1 MKVTT
6 EIWGSIPLLHIH
18 NEETK
23 KDAPIVIFLHGFE
36 SAKEHNLHYA
46 YQLVQHGCRV
56 ILPDAHL
63 HGERDEKLD
72 EVEIS
77 LRFWEIVLTSIEEV
91 NALKQELEKRSY
103 LTDQK
108 IALAGTSMGGIATL
122 GCLTI
127 YPWIDAAAILMG
139 TPGYVELAKAQI
151 ASVEQKGFKV
161 PLSADERTNMFD
173 TLSNFDASRHPDNLI
188 KTPLFFWHGEKDL
201 VVPYE
206 PTAKFIASLR
216 KQYDK
221 QNIVLMNEKSAGHA
235 VSRKGMLASMEW
247 LANSLA

>member
-1 MKVTT
+1 MLVTN
-6 EIWGSIPLLHIH
+6 EKWGSIPLLHIQH
-18 NEETK
+18 EETK
-23 KDAPIVIFLHGFE
+23 ENAPIVIFLHGFE

-46 YQLVQHGCRV
+46 YQLVNQGIRV

-91 NALKQELEKRSY
+91 ETIKQELEKRG
-103 LTDQK
+103 LLKDQK
-108 IALAGTSMGGIATL
+108 IGLAGTSMGGITTL
-122 GCLTI
+122 GCLAV
-127 YPWIDAAAILMG
+127 YPWIDAGSIMMG

-151 ASVEQKGFKV
+151 ASVEKKGFKV
-161 PLSADERTNMFD
+161 PLNAEERAKMFN
-173 TLSNFDASRHPDNLI
+173 TLSNFDASNHPNNLI
-188 KTPLFFWHGEKDL
+188 ETPLFFWHGEKDP

-206 PTAKFIASLR
+206 PTAQFIAKLR
-216 KQYDK
+216 KQYGK

-235 VSRKGMLASMEW
+235 VSRKGLLASTQW

>member
-1 MKVTT
+1 MIVTT
-6 EIWGSIPLLHIH
+6 EIWGSIPLLHIQ
-18 NEETK
+18 NEEIK
-23 KDAPIVIFLHGFE
+23 KDAPIVVFLHGFE

-46 YQLVQHGCRV
+46 YQLVQKGCRV

-63 HGERDEKLD
+63 HGQRDEKLD

-91 NALKQELEKRSY
+91 NTIKQELEKRNY
-103 LTDQK
+103 LTEQK
-108 IALAGTSMGGIATL
+108 IALAGTSMGGITTL

-127 YPWIDAAAILMG
+127 YPWIDAAVILMG

-161 PLSADERTNMFD
+161 PLSADERTKMLD
-173 TLSNFDASRHPDNLI
+173 TLSNFDASSHPDNLI
-188 KTPLFFWHGEKDL
+188 ETPLFFWHGEKDP

-221 QNIVLMNEKSAGHA
+221 QNIVLMNEKLAGHA

>member
-1 MKVTT
+1 MIVTDET
-6 EIWGSIPLLHIH
+6 WGSIPLLHIY
-18 NEETK
+18 NEEIK
-23 KDAPIVIFLHGFE
+23 KNAPIVIFLHGFE

-46 YQLVQHGCRV
+46 YQLVQQGCRV

-77 LRFWEIVLTSIEEV
+77 LRFWEIVLTTIEEV
-91 NALKQELEKRSY
+91 GLIKHELEQLGY
-103 LTDQK
+103 FTDQK
-108 IALAGTSMGGIATL
+108 IGVAGTSMGGITTL
-122 GCLTI
+122 GCLTV
-127 YPWIDAAAILMG
+127 YPWIEAAAIMMG

-151 ASVEQKGFKV
+151 ASVEKKGFKI
-161 PLSADERTNMFD
+161 PLNADERKNMFA
-173 TLSNFDASRHPDNLI
+173 TLSKFDASSHLDNLI
-188 KTPLFFWHGEKDL
+188 ETPLFFWHGEKDP

-206 PTAKFIASLR
+206 PTSRFIASLR

-221 QNIVLMNEKSAGHA
+221 KNIVLMNEKTAGHA
-235 VSRKGMLASMEW
+235 VSRKGMLASMQW

>member
-1 MKVTT
+1 MIVTT
-6 EIWGSIPLLHIH
+6 EAWGNIPLLHIYK
-18 NEETK
+18 EDTK
-23 KDAPIVIFLHGFE
+23 KDASIVIFLHGFE
-36 SAKEHNLHYA
+36 SGKEHNLHYA
-46 YQLVQHGCRV
+46 YQLVQQGCRV

-72 EVEIS
+72 DVEIS

-91 NALKQELEKRSY
+91 GHIKHELEKRGY
-103 LTDQK
+103 FNGQK
-108 IALAGTSMGGIATL
+108 IGIGGTSMGGITTL
-122 GCLTI
+122 GCLTA
-127 YPWIDAAAILMG
+127 YPWIDAAAIMMG

-161 PLSADERTNMFD
+161 PLNAEEKKNMFD
-173 TLSNFDASRHPDNLI
+173 TLSNFDASIHSDNLI
-188 KTPLFFWHGEKDL
+188 GTPLFFWHGEKDP

-206 PTAKFIASLR
+206 PTAQFIATLR

-235 VSRKGMLASMEW
+235 VSRKGMLTSMQW

>member
-1 MKVTT
+1 MIVTT
-6 EIWGSIPLLHIH
+6 EAWGNIPLLHIYK
-18 NEETK
+18 EKTK
-23 KDAPIVIFLHGFE
+23 IDAPIVIFLHGFE

-46 YQLVQHGCRV
+46 YQLAQQGCRV

-77 LRFWEIVLTSIEEV
+77 LRFWETVLTSIEETGQI
-91 NALKQELEKRSY
+91 KQELEERGY
-103 LTDQK
+103 LVDQK
-108 IALAGTSMGGIATL
+108 IGVAGTSMGGITTL
-122 GCLTI
+122 GCLTA
-127 YPWIDAAAILMG
+127 YPWIDAAVILMG

-161 PLSADERTNMFD
+161 PLNAAERKNMFD
-173 TLSNFDASRHPDNLI
+173 TLSAFDASSHPQNLI
-188 KTPLFFWHGEKDL
+188 DTPLFFWHGEKDP

-206 PTAKFIASLR
+206 PTAKFIASLQ
-216 KQYDK
+216 KQYGK
-221 QNIVLMNEKSAGHA
+221 QNLVLMNEKKAGHA
-235 VSRKGMLASMEW
+235 VSRKGMLASMQW